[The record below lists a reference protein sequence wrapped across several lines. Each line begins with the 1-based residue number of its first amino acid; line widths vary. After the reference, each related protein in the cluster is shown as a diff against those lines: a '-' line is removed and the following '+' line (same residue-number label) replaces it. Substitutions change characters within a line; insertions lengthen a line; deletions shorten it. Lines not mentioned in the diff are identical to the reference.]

1 MRRINEIIVHCTATP
16 AGREVTVADVR
27 RWHKARGFADI
38 GYHYLIYLD
47 GSVHEGRPLEQIGA
61 HCVGHNQHSI
71 GVCYV
76 GGLKSPSGAQPSG
89 SFVPGDTRTP
99 EQKRS
104 LLALLSELKQR
115 FPEATI
121 HGHREFAN
129 KACPCFDARG
139 EYKDL

>member
-1 MRRINEIIVHCTATP
+1 MRRINEIIIHCTATS

-76 GGLKSPSGAQPSG
+76 GGLKSSSGAKGSG

-104 LLALLSELKQR
+104 LFVLLSELKQR
-115 FPEATI
+115 FPDASI

-129 KACPCFDARG
+129 KACPCFDARE
-139 EYKDL
+139 EYKNL